1 LIEAIQKK
9 GHLEIGYVVP
19 ASAFRGTV
27 SRVFT
32 VTRQVQMVEVMVSQ
46 LILQIVSI
54 MPVIQKDQLLLLQ
67 QEMKTQVQEVILLV
81 MME

>member
-1 LIEAIQKK
+1 MRTHE
-9 GHLEIGYVVP
+9 HL
-19 ASAFRGTV
+19 RV
-27 SRVFT
+27 S
-32 VTRQVQMVEVMVSQ
+32 RQVQMVEVMVSQ

>member
-1 LIEAIQKK
+1 
-9 GHLEIGYVVP
+9 
-19 ASAFRGTV
+19 
-27 SRVFT
+27 
-32 VTRQVQMVEVMVSQ
+32 MVEVMVSQ

>member
-1 LIEAIQKK
+1 
-9 GHLEIGYVVP
+9 
-19 ASAFRGTV
+19 
-27 SRVFT
+27 
-32 VTRQVQMVEVMVSQ
+32 VEVMVSQ